1 MSPRTWSTDRLLS
14 YSPDNTLA
22 LPCFLGVGYAE
33 AERLNLGRRIMQMS
47 GEEMINA
54 PRAKVWDALNDPEIL
69 RQSIP
74 GCQTVEKVSD
84 TEYTATVK
92 VKVGPV
98 SANFKG
104 NVTLSNIDAP
114 NGYTITGEG
123 KGGAAGFGKG
133 GADISL
139 KDADDGTLLSYDVNA
154 SVGGKMAQIG
164 SRLIDGTARK
174 LAGEFFANF
183 NELVSNG
190 AGGADQASV
199 EMPAKTAM
207 DTPATDSVPE
217 SPAPE
222 SDTPPSAQKAPSP
235 DWMRPGILIPLG
247 ILAAIILFY
256 LAGD

>member
-1 MSPRTWSTDRLLS
+1 
-14 YSPDNTLA
+14 
-22 LPCFLGVGYAE
+22 
-33 AERLNLGRRIMQMS
+33 MQMS
-47 GEEMINA
+47 GEELINA
-54 PRAKVWDALNDPEIL
+54 SQAKVWDALNDPEIL

-74 GCQTVEKVSD
+74 GCQSVEKTSD
-84 TEYTATVK
+84 TEFAATVK

-139 KDADDGTLLSYDVNA
+139 KEVDNGTLLSYDVNA

-164 SRLIDGTARK
+164 SRLIDGTAKK
-174 LAGEFFANF
+174 LASEFFANF
-183 NELVSNG
+183 NELVSSDEQVAAVSETSISESG
-190 AGGADQASV
+190 PD
-199 EMPAKTAM
+199 ETAE
-207 DTPATDSVPE
+207 TPTP
-217 SPAPE
+217 SPAPDAE
-222 SDTPPSAQKAPSP
+222 KAAAP
-235 DWMRPGILIPLG
+235 DWMRPAILIPLG

-256 LAGD
+256 LASD